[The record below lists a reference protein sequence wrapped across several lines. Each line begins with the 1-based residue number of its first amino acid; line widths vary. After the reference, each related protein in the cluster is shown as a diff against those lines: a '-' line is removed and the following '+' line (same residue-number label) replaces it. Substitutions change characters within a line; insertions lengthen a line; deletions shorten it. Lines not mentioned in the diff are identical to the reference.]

1 MGSTRHEWLKAELG
15 SEQVRAG
22 VVTDCETRRG
32 PGQQRFGRDEQALE
46 IQEGRVGVW
55 PPCVYEKDIGSFA
68 T

>member
-1 MGSTRHEWLKAELG
+1 MVKAELG

-22 VVTDCETRRG
+22 VVTDCETR
-32 PGQQRFGRDEQALE
+32 PWTPTAEIWEDEQALE